1 MASPADGGGNRLLK
15 ASITLSYTRL
25 QTLPAAIW
33 ANLEPVR
40 KPLITY
46 IYLNVTSQWCKC
58 AGLTAAASGCDRLL
72 KTPIPLSYTRHTAR
86 SLMMWL
92 LTLPAALWPK
102 MGPSLIL
109 AVFFISYVLIGID
122 ELGVQIEEPFAI
134 LPLAPLMMK
143 VRNEVI
149 AVVEE
154 LSAED
159 RQIVII

>member
-1 MASPADGGGNRLLK
+1 MKLHVARSL
-15 ASITLSYTRL
+15 TTWL
-25 QTLPAAIW
+25 QTLAAALW
-33 ANLEPVR
+33 ANLEPAR

-46 IYLNVTSQWCKC
+46 ICLNEISKCKC

>member
-1 MASPADGGGNRLLK
+1 MATDAGGR
-15 ASITLSYTRL
+15 ASGQLGASEEATR
-25 QTLPAAIW
+25 P
-33 ANLEPVR
+33 
-40 KPLITY
+40 
-46 IYLNVTSQWCKC
+46 IYLSERKCCKC